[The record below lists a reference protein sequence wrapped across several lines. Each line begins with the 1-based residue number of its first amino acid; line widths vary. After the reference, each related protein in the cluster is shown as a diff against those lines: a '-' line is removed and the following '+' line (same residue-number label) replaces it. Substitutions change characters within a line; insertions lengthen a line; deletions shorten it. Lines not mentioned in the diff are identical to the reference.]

1 MATRL
6 YAVCIDGP
14 DDDDTDAEE
23 IAKDVESRLADRF
36 GSHNYHR
43 HSSSLFLVATNDLTD
58 DVCKAAGIEDA
69 ESPQTGVV
77 FRLHQMR
84 AGYTFKRLWDWLSDL
99 DIQV

>member
-14 DDDDTDAEE
+14 EDENTDAEE
-23 IAKDVESRLADRF
+23 LAKKVESSLTEEF
-36 GSHNYHR
+36 GSDNCHR
-43 HSSSLFLVATNDLTD
+43 HSNSLFLVATNALTE

-77 FRLHQMR
+77 FRLHRMR
-84 AGYTFKRLWDWLSDL
+84 AGYTFKRLWDWLSDF